1 MSIGN
6 YFQDPSAILDYRLD
20 WTDWLDGDTIT
31 SGTFSASPTLPAII
45 IQQAT
50 GTAIGTVWIA
60 NGISGV
66 TYEINHHIET
76 LGGRT
81 DERTFS
87 IAIVDQ

>member
-6 YFQDPSAILDYRLD
+6 FFQDPSAVLDYRVD

-31 SGTFSASPTLPAII
+31 SGTFSASPTLPVVIL
-45 IQQAT
+45 QQST
-50 GTAIGTVWIA
+50 GTAIGTVWIS
-60 NGISGV
+60 NGVSGV
-66 TYEINHHIET
+66 TYTINHHIET
-76 LGGRT
+76 TGGRT